1 MLFNTKLNQT
11 KDTTQNIQ
19 HMIKTKMF
27 MKWILKKYLEIE
39 FHHKKRD
46 NIFYDYIITQ
56 KIPLFNY
63 VPFNTIFHHNSYW

>member
-39 FHHKKRD
+39 FHHKKGRKSPMS
-46 NIFYDYIITQ
+46 I
-56 KIPLFNY
+56 
-63 VPFNTIFHHNSYW
+63 